1 MACALTTGRI
11 LDCKNQVGGI
21 KEVFFA
27 DWRILQDS
35 LTYDGGGQVTDFDAA
50 TLYRYELKSSANV
63 FTQDISAS
71 SDTQSVFFTQ
81 TLTIQ
86 LADLLPTYRVELGN
100 MVRNRRLIIF
110 VRDMNDKI
118 HMMGLDQGAEVTA
131 GSITAGGAKGD
142 FVGHTLTFT
151 AECIAQAAFVEP
163 FTDVPFDNI
172 VNATVSP
179 AY

>member
-1 MACALTTGRI
+1 MACALTTGRL

-35 LTYDGGGQVTDFDAA
+35 LTYDGTDQVTDFAAA
-50 TLYRYELKSSANV
+50 TLYRYELKSNANV
-63 FTQDISAS
+63 FTQEVTAS

-86 LADLLPTYRVELGN
+86 LSDLAPSYRTELGK

-110 VRDMNDKI
+110 VRDMNDRI
-118 HMMGLDQGAEVTA
+118 HMMGLDQGAEVSA

-142 FVGHTLTFT
+142 FVGHTLTFM
-151 AECIAQAAFVEP
+151 AECVEQAAFVEAY
-163 FTDVPFDNI
+163 TTNPFDNI
-172 VNATVSP
+172 ANATVSP